1 MAEGIYRQDGKRG
14 PTWRAVVSAGRDPV
28 TGKRRQIVRTFR
40 TEREAIDWRLETL
53 QRIRAGT
60 YSEPSTMPLGEY
72 LTRWLASRQD
82 LAPSSRK
89 RYEGVLR
96 LHIIPNLGH
105 VPLGELRPD
114 HVQDLYDRLAGT
126 SVPFMLHAVLHP
138 ALDRARRLGMIQRD
152 ILDGV
157 IVTGRRNIRT
167 GGQPRRW
174 WGWEELALFLDT
186 AREREPHY
194 FPIFHLVAAT
204 GLRLGEALQLRW
216 EDVDLAAGV
225 VRVTESKTTAGR
237 RRVTIDP
244 DTVAVLRDHWREQ
257 MFRRELLGLAWSD
270 EGLVFDRGDGAPWNH
285 RTIARA
291 MDRIIRHAGLP
302 RMTPHDLRHV
312 HASVLLEAGR
322 PMHYVQR
329 RLGHA
334 NISQT
339 LGTYAHI
346 VPQTDVEDAATFGR
360 KLREAQARR
369 NDPRHRPGRAVTE
382 S

>member
-1 MAEGIYRQDGKRG
+1 MPEGIYKQEGKRG
-14 PTWRAVVSAGRDPV
+14 TTYRAVVSAGTDPV
-28 TGKRRQIVRTFR
+28 TGRRRQLVRTFR

-53 QRIRAGT
+53 QRLRAGT
-60 YSEPSTMPLGEY
+60 YSEPSKVPLGEY

-114 HVQDLYDRLAGT
+114 HIQDLYDRRAGT
-126 SVPFMLHAVLHP
+126 SIPFIMHAILHP
-138 ALDRARRLGMIQRD
+138 ALDRARRLGMIHRD

-167 GGQPRRW
+167 GDHPRRW
-174 WGWEELALFLDT
+174 WGWTELERFLDT
-186 AREREPHY
+186 AREQEPRY
-194 FPIFHLVAAT
+194 YPLVHTLAAT
-204 GLRLGEALQLRW
+204 GLRISEALRLRW
-216 EDVDLAAGV
+216 EDVDLAAGI
-225 VRVTESKTTAGR
+225 VRVTESKTPAGR

-257 MFRRELLGLAWSD
+257 TMRREALGPAWHD
-270 EGLVFDRGDGAPWNH
+270 GGLVFDCGDGRPMSH
-285 RTIARA
+285 RTIAHA
-291 MDRIIRHAGLP
+291 MDRIIRRAEVP
-302 RMTPHDLRHV
+302 RLTIHDLRHV
-312 HASVLLEAGR
+312 HASLLLERGR

-334 NISQT
+334 SITQT

-346 VPQTDVEDAATFGR
+346 VPQTDAADAAAFGDG
-360 KLREAQARR
+360 LRQARQQR
-369 NDPRHRPGRAVTE
+369 TDRGSEARVTE
-382 S
+382 T